1 MTKNQKVKTL
11 TYSAFMTAF
20 IIILGFLPGIP
31 IGFIPVPIILQNL
44 GIMMAGGLLG
54 PKYGTI
60 SVGAFLTL
68 ALIGLPVLTGG
79 NGGAASFLGPS
90 GGYRMAWLFTPFLI
104 GFFLK
109 KLQIT
114 DSKNWIGELIIVLVF
129 GVIFV
134 DLVGA
139 IWLSIQSNIPLITSL
154 ISNLVFIPGDCI
166 KAILTVLIVRRL
178 RKEGGFEM
186 YFRK

>member
-1 MTKNQKVKTL
+1 
-11 TYSAFMTAF
+11 
-20 IIILGFLPGIP
+20 
-31 IGFIPVPIILQNL
+31 
-44 GIMMAGGLLG
+44 
-54 PKYGTI
+54 
-60 SVGAFLTL
+60 
-68 ALIGLPVLTGG
+68 
-79 NGGAASFLGPS
+79 
-90 GGYRMAWLFTPFLI
+90 MAWLFTPFLI

-166 KAILTVLIVRRL
+166 KAILTVRIVRRL

>member
-31 IGFIPVPIILQNL
+31 IGFIPVPIILQNM

-90 GGYRMAWLFTPFLI
+90 GGYP
-104 GFFLK
+104 
-109 KLQIT
+109 
-114 DSKNWIGELIIVLVF
+114 
-129 GVIFV
+129 
-134 DLVGA
+134 
-139 IWLSIQSNIPLITSL
+139 IWLSIQSNIPLLTSL

>member
-1 MTKNQKVKTL
+1 M
-11 TYSAFMTAF
+11 
-20 IIILGFLPGIP
+20 
-31 IGFIPVPIILQNL
+31 
-44 GIMMAGGLLG
+44 
-54 PKYGTI
+54 
-60 SVGAFLTL
+60 
-68 ALIGLPVLTGG
+68 
-79 NGGAASFLGPS
+79 
-90 GGYRMAWLFTPFLI
+90 
-104 GFFLK
+104 
-109 KLQIT
+109 
-114 DSKNWIGELIIVLVF
+114 F

>member
-31 IGFIPVPIILQNL
+31 IGFIPVPIILQNM

-68 ALIGLPVLTGG
+68 AL
-79 NGGAASFLGPS
+79 S
-90 GGYRMAWLFTPFLI
+90 
-104 GFFLK
+104 
-109 KLQIT
+109 
-114 DSKNWIGELIIVLVF
+114 
-129 GVIFV
+129 
-134 DLVGA
+134 
-139 IWLSIQSNIPLITSL
+139 
-154 ISNLVFIPGDCI
+154 
-166 KAILTVLIVRRL
+166 
-178 RKEGGFEM
+178 
-186 YFRK
+186 

>member
-31 IGFIPVPIILQNL
+31 IGFIPVPIILQNM

-90 GGYRMAWLFTPFLI
+90 GGYRMAWLFTPF
-104 GFFLK
+104 
-109 KLQIT
+109 
-114 DSKNWIGELIIVLVF
+114 
-129 GVIFV
+129 
-134 DLVGA
+134 
-139 IWLSIQSNIPLITSL
+139 
-154 ISNLVFIPGDCI
+154 
-166 KAILTVLIVRRL
+166 
-178 RKEGGFEM
+178 
-186 YFRK
+186 